1 MRLYLAPG
9 ACSQAD
15 HIALNEAGMAFD
27 TVKVDIPNRRTET
40 GEDFEKINA
49 KGYVPALVLDDGSLL
64 TENTAILAWIA
75 DEMPALAPDGPRGR
89 IRLIE
94 MLAFI
99 ASEIHKPFIRTFF
112 PTSDKDGKV
121 CSGLIAKRFTCTA
134 DQMAGDYLF
143 GDRFT
148 TADAYLY
155 VMLRWAAPSGM
166 DIPARLKAFADRVS
180 ARPAVARTLK
190 AEGLA

>member
-15 HIALNEAGMAFD
+15 HIALNEAGMEFD
-27 TVKVDIPNRRTET
+27 TVKVDIPTRRTET
-40 GEDFEKINA
+40 GEDFEKINP
-49 KGYVPALVLDDGSLL
+49 KGYVPALVFGDGTLL

-75 DEMPALAPDGPRGR
+75 EKHPDLALEGPMGR

-112 PTSDKDGKV
+112 PVNDEEAEMYREA
-121 CSGLIAKRFTCTA
+121 IASRFAWTA
-134 DQMAGDYLF
+134 DRMAGDYFF

-155 VMLRWAAPSGM
+155 VMLRWAAQSGM
-166 DIPARLKAFADRVS
+166 EIPARLKAYADRVA
-180 ARPAVARTLK
+180 ARPAVAGTLQ

>member
-27 TVKVDIPNRRTET
+27 TVEVDIPSRRTES
-40 GEDFEKINA
+40 GEDFEKINP

-64 TENTAILAWIA
+64 TENTAILAWVA
-75 DEMPALAPDGPRGR
+75 EKQPELAPDGEMGR
-89 IRLIE
+89 IRLVE

-112 PTSDKDGKV
+112 PVNDEEAEMYREA
-121 CSGLIAKRFTCTA
+121 IASRFAWAA
-134 DQMAGDYLF
+134 DRMAGDYFF

-155 VMLRWAAPSGM
+155 VMLRWAAQSGM
-166 DIPARLKAFADRVS
+166 RIPERLEAFAARVA
-180 ARPAVARTLK
+180 ARPAVARTLE